1 MARRLS
7 CGGRSFICGFHER
20 PKALNRRYGHDS
32 SFRLCC
38 RGVSAVSSASG
49 VKAQAESGPG
59 TGGLLLV
66 GVAAFEALT
75 RTGAGKN
82 GGGCD
87 TKVA

>member
-1 MARRLS
+1 
-7 CGGRSFICGFHER
+7 
-20 PKALNRRYGHDS
+20 
-32 SFRLCC
+32 
-38 RGVSAVSSASG
+38 VSAVSSASG

-75 RTGAGKN
+75 QTGAGKN